1 MRLSAPRQFT
11 FWIAVGFGILS
22 IVFKVV
28 HSLWLL
34 GLAGWFAIIA
44 FFILAAGNV
53 LQDLWRMG
61 AA

>member
-1 MRLSAPRQFT
+1 MKLTAPRQVT
-11 FWIAVGFGILS
+11 FWIAVAFGVLS

-44 FFILAAGNV
+44 FFILAAGN
-53 LQDLWRMG
+53 LLEDL
-61 AA
+61 

>member
-1 MRLSAPRQFT
+1 MKLSAPRQIT
-11 FWIAVGFGILS
+11 FWIAVGFGVLS

-44 FFILAAGNV
+44 FFILAAGN
-53 LQDLWRMG
+53 LIEDL
-61 AA
+61 

>member
-1 MRLSAPRQFT
+1 MKLSAPRQIT
-11 FWIAVGFGILS
+11 FWIAVGFAILS

-44 FFILAAGNV
+44 FFILAAGN
-53 LQDLWRMG
+53 LLEDL
-61 AA
+61 

>member
-1 MRLSAPRQFT
+1 VKLTAPRQVT
-11 FWIAVGFGILS
+11 FWIAVAFGVLS

-44 FFILAAGNV
+44 FFILAAGN
-53 LQDLWRMG
+53 LLEDL
-61 AA
+61 

>member
-1 MRLSAPRQFT
+1 VKLSAPRQVT
-11 FWIAVGFGILS
+11 FWIAVAFGVLS

-44 FFILAAGNV
+44 FFILAAGN
-53 LQDLWRMG
+53 LLEDL
-61 AA
+61 